1 MDFLFLTSGGAN
13 SKSLRWIL
21 QAAKFPRF
29 GEKSD
34 RVFHYYLVTRMTDW
48 AQTLTGVLFHVC
60 VGSHKVRTL
69 IFAIYQCCGMALNA
83 KIRCLSSPQNT
94 QYNVQI
100 NISQLSLW
108 SLIHL
113 YTFSPL
119 FCHVPHAS
127 NCVVYP
133 KYADETVWTSQLTW
147 QSAPYSVTHQ
157 KPAL

>member
-21 QAAKFPRF
+21 QAGKFPRF

-69 IFAIYQCCGMALNA
+69 IFAIYQCCGMALRAWWWARSWTMVRVTALLHNYNGHV
-83 KIRCLSSPQNT
+83 RCYAVLCLWEPQC
-94 QYNVQI
+94 V
-100 NISQLSLW
+100 LSLLFYICNHLLW
-108 SLIHL
+108 VCLYKYIHCQHM
-113 YTFSPL
+113 F
-119 FCHVPHAS
+119 F
-127 NCVVYP
+127 
-133 KYADETVWTSQLTW
+133 
-147 QSAPYSVTHQ
+147 
-157 KPAL
+157 